1 MFSSIAY
8 ILYTQ
13 FITSLWVPSKSK
25 EYPSIIYHNKIR
37 SLRQI
42 SSWIAAAAVDAI
54 VVGAPWRR
62 DCYPNVLISVSAFY
76 PNTNNFRHH
85 RQRCVFTSLLPQLQM
100 SLPGAGDN
108 VNQHDGDADNEH
120 IKKIFTSSIPASTSR
135 DEFHQQ
141 HYKVVIVGAGASGL
155 QCCNTLINQYNMS
168 VHAILLLEARSR
180 IGGRIHTTFE
190 TANILNDASFT
201 TSTTTF
207 ALDHG
212 AAWVHGT
219 GFEVET
225 KVPETIKEELEPNN
239 DDEDIDDDERSHAIN
254 PMMYLLE
261 QHATKIRTV
270 ETFGPEN
277 DRILDTYEHRFL
289 INPIVNGNPWMR
301 PRSILHD
308 DGQLGLYVAGEY
320 MFGSVSVSNVTS
332 DAESANNA
340 SNILRKAVQRHY
352 NILRRVQNIGNDMY
366 DNGHGLETTTTSLAD
381 TIQMAV
387 TQMQEDP
394 PYETDGATE
403 PSKGSDEQKLIAAI
417 TPFYMLLLECWY
429 GCEVAGMQLSEFI
442 EDEARLLNFEDH
454 TYHNQGDFIGP
465 HCTLQNGMISV
476 VQPLLLNGVNE
487 QILCNEEV
495 TKVRFVREKTKATTN
510 NSSNTPATV
519 SGDNTCISIET
530 TSGLHVTTDTCVVT
544 IPAGCLKDAVLSE
557 EVFDGDIPLSPQK
570 IETISL
576 LQMGCYKKIFLT
588 FDRIFWSKDPAFI
601 GLVRH
606 TNSSA
611 NDINEHT
618 GSNERYYK
626 TQSTHPLGNCI
637 LVDNLWARRGI
648 ASMEIVLFGLAGKW
662 SIGKSDDELRDAI
675 LEFISD
681 AMNISMIQLQEYC
694 ASCHVT
700 RWEEDRYSRGAYSST
715 ALGILPRHLE
725 EFRRP
730 EWDGRLVFSG
740 EATISEYD
748 GSVFAALYSGMNS
761 AKSIHQYFSNDAQ
774 LPPE

>member
-1 MFSSIAY
+1 
-8 ILYTQ
+8 
-13 FITSLWVPSKSK
+13 
-25 EYPSIIYHNKIR
+25 
-37 SLRQI
+37 
-42 SSWIAAAAVDAI
+42 
-54 VVGAPWRR
+54 
-62 DCYPNVLISVSAFY
+62 
-76 PNTNNFRHH
+76 
-85 RQRCVFTSLLPQLQM
+85 M
-100 SLPGAGDN
+100 SLPRTGDN
-108 VNQHDGDADNEH
+108 VNQYDGDADNEH
-120 IKKIFTSSIPASTSR
+120 NIKNMASSVPAATSR
-135 DEFHQQ
+135 DESHQQ

-155 QCCNTLINQYNMS
+155 QCCNTLIKQYNVS
-168 VHAILLLEARSR
+168 VHDILLLEARSR

-190 TANILNDASFT
+190 TANILNDASSN

-219 GFEVET
+219 GFEFES
-225 KVPETIKEELEPNN
+225 KIPDTIKEELEPSN
-239 DDEDIDDDERSHAIN
+239 DVEDVDHVIN

-261 QHATKIRTV
+261 QHASKLRTV
-270 ETFGPEN
+270 ETLGPEKEEKN
-277 DRILDTYEHRFL
+277 RILDTYEHRFL

-320 MFGSVSVSNVTS
+320 MFGSVSINNVTS
-332 DAESANNA
+332 DVETASNA

-366 DNGHGLETTTTSLAD
+366 DNGQGLETTTTSLAD

-387 TQMQEDP
+387 KQMQEDP
-394 PYETDGATE
+394 LIETGGTAE
-403 PSKGSDEQKLIAAI
+403 PSQESDEQQLIAAI

-429 GCEVAGMQLSEFI
+429 GCEVSGMQLCEFI

-476 VQPLLLNGVNE
+476 IQPLLLNGVKE

-495 TKVRFVREKTKATTN
+495 TKVRFVRKNTKATTN
-510 NSSNTPATV
+510 SSSNAPATA
-519 SGDNTCISIET
+519 SSEKTCISIET

-557 EVFDGDIPLSPQK
+557 EVFDGDVPLSPQK
-570 IETISL
+570 IETIAL

-606 TNSSA
+606 TNSSTS
-611 NDINEHT
+611 DVNEHT
-618 GSNERYYK
+618 GSTERYYK

-662 SIGKSDDELRDAI
+662 SIGKCDVELRDAI

-681 AMNISMIQLQEYC
+681 AMNVPIMQLQEYC
-694 ASCHVT
+694 VSCHVT

-715 ALGILPRHLE
+715 AIGILPRHLQ

-761 AKSIHQYFSNDAQ
+761 AKSIHQFFSNGAQ